1 MHSSAERSAS
11 FYEEYIMRN
20 NKLLISALLLA
31 AGTSLFPAV
40 SMAQPGYCDGMG
52 PMKEGRQGAYQD
64 RMKQRQAQL
73 HQELKL
79 NPDQEKAWEQFQAS
93 HPFMG
98 NKMQRPDR
106 ATMEKLTTPE
116 RADKMLEMSRQHQE
130 AMSKHV
136 SAMKTFYDTLSPE
149 QKATFDKHSMMRA
162 QRGDRPARKAPPAAT
177 S

>member
-52 PMKEGRQGAYQD
+52 PMKEGRQGANQD

-73 HQELKL
+73 HQALKL
-79 NPDQEKAWEQFQAS
+79 NPDQEKAWGQFQES

-106 ATMEKLTTPE
+106 AAMEKLTAPE
-116 RADKMLEMSRQHQE
+116 RADKMLERYLATITPAVAFLQGRDPSIGHRI
-130 AMSKHV
+130 AGRGISC
-136 SAMKTFYDTLSPE
+136 P
-149 QKATFDKHSMMRA
+149 KARA
-162 QRGDRPARKAPPAAT
+162 SLARCLC
-177 S
+177 